1 MFILKEHNEKD
12 KYKRKQEKGRR
23 GVGILVDVTID
34 KERYVGRS
42 YEDCVDRYQ
51 LHGPVLS

>member
-23 GVGILVDVTID
+23 GVSILVDVTID

-51 LHGPVLS
+51 LHGSV